1 MTAATPV
8 TPPPVTHQSGHSDYE
23 GGAAAQ
29 VTVIVQDDE
38 VLPLDCGPMS
48 SMPSFSDCP
57 CVAEQPRE
65 LNSWSHVRVPVS
77 PVELFVL
84 VPKFFSMY

>member
-1 MTAATPV
+1 M
-8 TPPPVTHQSGHSDYE
+8 QDSQGDEDRQDE

-29 VTVIVQDDE
+29 VTVTVQADE

-57 CVAEQPRE
+57 CVAEQPPE
-65 LNSWSHVRVPVS
+65 LNSWSHVRLPVS